1 MLTLIKEILTWW
13 NRQTFG
19 TRLNTFFFGKLVGE
33 DQFGNKYYENK
44 KRKKRWVIYN
54 GEIDATKIPVNWY
67 SWMHFMNNKI
77 EEVHDLKKYDW
88 QKNHLSNQTGTEKA
102 YNPQKSKDATKKKY
116 NSWNS

>member
-67 SWMHFMNNKI
+67 SWMHFINNKI

-102 YNPQKSKDATKKKY
+102 YNPKKSKDATKKI
-116 NSWNS
+116 